1 MYRQLLLIACFFA
14 LPMLAGAQQYQPVLP
29 GLEGSALLQALQGNF
44 RPAFVL
50 PTADSRDTLFARI
63 DARGDSLTCIYT
75 YYTIYLDPTQDPS
88 QDAFSKGINTEHL
101 YPQALGASGEPA
113 RSDLHHLFPT
123 REDVNNARGNLP
135 FKEIPDAQ
143 TQRWYYLDQQQSTV
157 PSSNID
163 LYSEWIPSGF
173 EPPEAMKG
181 DIARAM
187 FYFYTMYR
195 QEADA
200 ANASFFWEQ
209 RETFC
214 QWHVWDPVDAR
225 EWERTWKIAAYQNNK
240 PNPFVLDCTLPARS
254 FCAGIVPPCDP
265 ALSSREAAAPDYGLR
280 AFPNP
285 FRGQARLEYRL
296 EERSEVSMVLYDA
309 LGRQLAT
316 LFAGWQ
322 PPGTHQLDIG
332 RELLTPGYRGLL
344 LARLQVW
351 DGQRWS
357 EQVVKILGMGD

>member
-1 MYRQLLLIACFFA
+1 MHRQLLLIACSFA
-14 LPMLAGAQQYQPVLP
+14 LSTIVGAQQYQAVLP

-63 DARGDSLTCIYT
+63 DARGDSLACIYT
-75 YYTIYLDPTQDPS
+75 GYTIYLDLTQDPS

-113 RSDLHHLFPT
+113 RSDMHHLFAA

-143 TQRWYYLDQQQSTV
+143 TQRWYYLDQQQSAI
-157 PSSNID
+157 PAANID

-195 QEADA
+195 QQADA
-200 ANASFFWEQ
+200 ASASFFWEQ
-209 RETFC
+209 RETLC
-214 QWHVWDPVDAR
+214 LWHEWDPVDAR
-225 EWERTWKIAAYQNNK
+225 EWARTWKIAAYQNDK

-265 ALSSREAAAPDYGLR
+265 ALSAREPAAPDFGLR

-285 FRGQARLEYRL
+285 FRHQARLEYRL
-296 EERSEVSMVLYDA
+296 EEHSVVSVVLYDA
-309 LGRQLAT
+309 LGRQLGT
-316 LFAGWQ
+316 LFAGSQ
-322 PPGTHQLDIG
+322 LPGTHQLDID
-332 RELLTPGYRGLL
+332 RALLPPGYRGLL
-344 LARLQVW
+344 LARLQAW
-351 DGQRWS
+351 DGTSRG
-357 EQVVKILGMGD
+357 EQVVRMLRVGD